1 MWSIVVAAAAGGS
14 VLLLLLWLISVPLC
28 DFAPVPLKTCFARVV
43 RATKKKK
50 DWSYTQIEGTQLYLG
65 TVPRSSEHLA
75 ELHGLGVRAVV
86 TLSQSWEPQVTC
98 IPCAACMRCPCGV

>member
-1 MWSIVVAAAAGGS
+1 M
-14 VLLLLLWLISVPLC
+14 LLVLLWLVSVPLC
-28 DFAPVPLKTCFARVV
+28 GFAPVPLKTCFARVV

-86 TLSQSWEPQVTC
+86 TLSQSWEPQVPC